1 MIRIQKI
8 RIPLMLVALF
18 AGAPALRA
26 QDAEAQF
33 RKSCMSCHSINAGK
47 KTGPD
52 LAGLLARRDR
62 AWAHKFITAP
72 DALLDSDAD
81 AKALLA
87 EYNNTRMPNLGITP
101 AEADALLKLIE
112 SYTASGQKLGAAAV
126 VRPATPEDIAAGRA
140 LFEGR
145 VAFSAGAPS
154 CMSCHTVNGTG
165 GFGGGK
171 LGPDL
176 TGSSGKF
183 GPGLVD
189 TIANP
194 AFPTM
199 AGPFAGKALTADEAF
214 QVAAYLQSLGALPPA
229 RPDVFFP
236 VVGGIGLL
244 AGMVL
249 GGWLGRKR
257 LRGVRNTLT
266 PKA

>member
-1 MIRIQKI
+1 MIRIPTF
-8 RIPLMLVALF
+8 RIPLMLIALL
-18 AGAPALRA
+18 AGVPALRA

-52 LAGLLARRDR
+52 LSGLLARRDR
-62 AWAHKFITAP
+62 AWAVKFITTP
-72 DALLDSDAD
+72 DAMLDSDPV

-87 EYNNTRMPNLGITP
+87 EHNNTRMPNLGITA
-101 AEADALLKLIE
+101 AEADGLLKLIE
-112 SYTASGQKLGAAAV
+112 TYTASKAKLGAAAV
-126 VRPATPEDIAAGRA
+126 VRPATPVDIAAGRA

-145 VAFSAGAPS
+145 VRFTLGAPA
-154 CMSCHTVNGTG
+154 CMSCHSVNGLG

-171 LGPDL
+171 LAPDL
-176 TGSSGKF
+176 TGASGKF

-199 AGPFAGKALTADEAF
+199 AGPFGGKGLTADEAF
-214 QVAAYLQSLGALPPA
+214 QVAAYLQSVAGQPPA
-229 RPDVFFP
+229 KPDLFFP
-236 VVGGIGLL
+236 VVGGVGLL
-244 AGMVL
+244 AGMAL

-257 LRGVRNTLT
+257 LRGVRNTLI
-266 PKA
+266 PRA